1 MFVLLTKIQA
11 QKLRHFSRSALRSL
25 KLLTTAKTLTVSKS
39 QIANKFSRLQETGGD
54 QVT

>member
-25 KLLTTAKTLTVSKS
+25 KLLTTAKTLTVSKP
-39 QIANKFSRLQETGGD
+39 QTANKFSCLQEIGGNR
-54 QVT
+54 VT